1 MQGFIKSDVLNQ
13 YVVAQTENR
22 LLIQLDSLVNQGNK
36 ICMLGRSEYEDKIFH
51 YFSEYLPLYFGKDSV
66 IFEYINEQGY
76 PQCEIADVIL
86 SRQNVNIENYK
97 KSELIP
103 LFPYGY
109 DSYAK
114 YYWQEDGSPPYFYFK
129 WYIFEKI

>member
-1 MQGFIKSDVLNQ
+1 MAVMRFETPSIKALAKM
-13 YVVAQTENR
+13 YVQ
-22 LLIQLDSLVNQGNK
+22 
-36 ICMLGRSEYEDKIFH
+36 CCC
-51 YFSEYLPLYFGKDSV
+51 SV
-66 IFEYINEQGY
+66 FTFPCAIIFEYINEQGY